1 MASPTRLQGTEL
13 VDCARANAKQGIE
26 TAAYQCGYGNDL
38 NTFARELRQACE
50 EMNLQVKELNELI
63 TDQDMIL
70 QIGTGEIVAP
80 DTASELWTTPPY
92 RLMGYVYLLPTPHL
106 FTNHFGEDVA
116 GNSLCVSTDKRWA

>member
-26 TAAYQCGYGNDL
+26 TAAYQCGYGEDL

-70 QIGTGEIVAP
+70 QIGSGEVVAP
-80 DTASELWTTPPY
+80 DTASEL
-92 RLMGYVYLLPTPHL
+92 
-106 FTNHFGEDVA
+106 
-116 GNSLCVSTDKRWA
+116 